1 MRSFP
6 RETAQGRHRRLRD
19 RTLYLTVIEE
29 MEEAITN
36 SLFMAETMTGWDDTT
51 IGTLSIERI
60 RSILQEWD
68 VIRMPLE
75 GA

>member
-1 MRSFP
+1 M
-6 RETAQGRHRRLRD
+6 
-19 RTLYLTVIEE
+19 IEE

-60 RSILQEWD
+60 LSILRECD